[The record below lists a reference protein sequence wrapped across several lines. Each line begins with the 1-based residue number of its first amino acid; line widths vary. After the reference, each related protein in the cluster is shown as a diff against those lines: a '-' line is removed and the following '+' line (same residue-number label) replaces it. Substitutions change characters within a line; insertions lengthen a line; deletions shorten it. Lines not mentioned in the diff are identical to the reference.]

1 MKSVLSDSIFPPNW
15 TLTSRDRS
23 GMSVCQ
29 TELTAMS
36 NHQILFSPIKEKRT
50 FERVS
55 SKIKGLILAGTL
67 QPGDKLP
74 SEIEL
79 AQQFSV
85 SRQTIREALRILELS
100 GFITVQ
106 KGGKGG
112 PVIRDTI
119 LSTIGNLFLDA
130 FQMEKISL
138 DELTSARLDMER
150 VVLHRAMDQ
159 ADEQDLSL
167 LRENVAAARKKIEN
181 QAVAVEENIEFH
193 NLLARASKNHLFVII
208 LGSITAATRDLL
220 SRLTLGTEE
229 GARSLA
235 CDEGTVKSANAV
247 RHHEQILDAMAQGN
261 GIQAIRLMEEH
272 LLELDTRLRA
282 LIINHDSRALSSR
295 KSFSGFGEKLWGR
308 RSVRVMTETQKEG
321 SSFEP

>member
-1 MKSVLSDSIFPPNW
+1 
-15 TLTSRDRS
+15 
-23 GMSVCQ
+23 MSVCQ
-29 TELTAMS
+29 TELTPMS

-67 QPGDKLP
+67 KPGDKLP

-106 KGGKGG
+106 TGGTGG

-119 LSTIGNLFLDA
+119 LSAIGNLFLDA

-138 DELTSARLDMER
+138 HELTSARLDIEK

-167 LRENVAAARKKIEN
+167 LRENVDAARKKIDN
-181 QAVAVEENIEFH
+181 QEVAVKENIEFH
-193 NLLARASKNHLFVII
+193 NLLAKASKNHLFVII

-220 SRLTLGTEE
+220 SRLTPETEGGATLLG
-229 GARSLA
+229 

-247 RHHEQILDAMAQGN
+247 TCHERILDAMAQGN
-261 GIQAIRLMEEH
+261 RRQAIRLLEEH
-272 LLELDTRLRA
+272 LLELDKRLRA
-282 LIINHDSRALSSR
+282 LIGNHDSKPLSPR
-295 KSFSGFGEKLWGR
+295 KSFPKGGERLWEAEWQSDDGNP
-308 RSVRVMTETQKEG
+308 KG
-321 SSFEP
+321 GLKF